1 MSHFLSALSFIPE
14 WQTVFPQMVGE
25 AGKEAVIMTR
35 LQLSFPR
42 LGIPTRIS
50 PKPEEGKRKGGVQ
63 RRNPVFGWPTER
75 SSFVTLNYILCKKS
89 RIKNQELSECEPS
102 SASSL
107 YNSQSKTWGSRTFE
121 PQKGGNRVQHGSH
134 STRSNGSS
142 DSGAFATPHAIPQGD
157 TAPWDSPDWLA
168 SQKRV

>member
-1 MSHFLSALSFIPE
+1 MANSVSTDGGGSREGSRDNDKIATQFPSARNPH
-14 WQTVFPQMVGE
+14 QNFPQARGGE
-25 AGKEAVIMTR
+25 KERGGATSESGFRMAHGKKQLRHSELHS
-35 LQLSFPR
+35 LQ
-42 LGIPTRIS
+42 
-50 PKPEEGKRKGGVQ
+50 E
-63 RRNPVFGWPTER
+63 
-75 SSFVTLNYILCKKS
+75 
-89 RIKNQELSECEPS
+89 IKNQELSECEPS